1 MSGEV
6 HTLVGAYVLDALPT
20 DERAHFERHLNE
32 CDVCDA
38 EVRGLREVA
47 ASLAV
52 SAEEPPPATLR
63 RRVLSAIDVIRPL
76 APGTRSPS
84 RRSWGGRLALVA
96 AGLAILVFVGGIGVQ
111 LGRRADPALDAVAGQ
126 VLSAPDVRSVVL
138 EGDRGV
144 QATLHWSPGLDE
156 GVLIAAGLTDPEDG
170 GVYHLWAHRQGQP
183 RPAGSFDVPERGTV
197 SQIISDL
204 RDVQQ
209 IAVTIEPDEGATTP
223 TGPVVLEG
231 SLA

>member
-1 MSGEV
+1 MSVEV

-38 EVRGLREVA
+38 EVLELREIA
-47 ASLAV
+47 ARLAA
-52 SAEEPPPATLR
+52 SAEEPPATLR

-76 APGTRSPS
+76 APGTHSPS

-96 AGLAILVFVGGIGVQ
+96 AALAMLVVVGGIGVQ
-111 LGRRADPALDAVAGQ
+111 LGRRADPALDAVAAQ

-138 EGDRGV
+138 EGDQGV

-156 GVLIAAGLTDPEDG
+156 GVLIAAGLIDPADG

-183 RPAGSFDVPERGTV
+183 RPAGSFDVLEGGTV
-197 SQIISDL
+197 SEVVSDL
-204 RDVQQ
+204 RGVQQ
-209 IAVTIEPDEGATTP
+209 IAVTIEPDEGATAP